1 MSKTENQY
9 TPCVIIK
16 DLPEAPGTSRHV
28 GISQDMYARILDLSR
43 ETGRSMRWLCNHLL
57 SYALDHMEIR
67 E

>member
-1 MSKTENQY
+1 MKNN
-9 TPCVIIK
+9 
-16 DLPEAPGTSRHV
+16 EAKNKK
-28 GISQDMYARILDLSR
+28 DMYARILDLSR